1 MNPEP
6 LWQSLEKYITLSES
20 EKALILSKLS
30 TRKFKKGQFLV
41 FTGGKSKVTNFVVE
55 GSVMAYFTDA
65 KGLDHII
72 QFAFE
77 GWWISD
83 LKSFITQKEAILNVQ
98 ALEESTVLEL
108 SYEDL
113 EELYAQI
120 PPLERFFR
128 IVTQRAFVAFQERIL
143 ETISQSA
150 EERYRAFH
158 EKFKNYET
166 RIPQKLIASYLGV
179 TPEFFSRMK
188 KKMDW

>member
-1 MNPEP
+1 MNTEL
-6 LWQSLEKYITLSES
+6 LWQSLENYISLSES
-20 EKALILSKLS
+20 EKVLILSKLG

-41 FTGGKSKVTNFVVE
+41 FAGGKSKVTNFVIE

-113 EELYAQI
+113 EELYSQI
-120 PPLERFFR
+120 PQLERFFR
-128 IVTQRAFVAFQERIL
+128 VITQRAFVAFQERIL

>member
-1 MNPEP
+1 MNPEL
-6 LWQSLEKYITLSES
+6 LWQSLEKYIVLSES
-20 EKALILSKLS
+20 EKSLILSKLS
-30 TRKFKKGQFLV
+30 THKFKKGQFLV
-41 FTGGKSKVTNFVVE
+41 FAGGKSKVTNFVAE
-55 GSVMAYFTDA
+55 GSIMTYFTDA
-65 KGLDHII
+65 KGQDHII

-83 LKSFITQKEAILNVQ
+83 LKSFITQGEAIFNVQ

-108 SYEDL
+108 SFEDL
-113 EELYAQI
+113 EELYVQI
-120 PPLERFFR
+120 PQLERFFR
-128 IVTQRAFVAFQERIL
+128 IITQRAFVSFQERIL
-143 ETISQSA
+143 ENISQSA

-158 EKFKNYET
+158 EKFKKYET